1 MMGQFCQVM
10 IRHSFRDRTLSGA
23 HPTTGCSHCQ
33 QKCLAASSLDLFF
46 HHCMLLLCSS
56 EVGANAITADSP
68 LRTRVLLS
76 PFPARRAFLAPYH
89 ALNFD
94 GYSLRA
100 ALPPAVRKGSAFP
113 AGAPP
118 TCRLPEATP
127 RFFPCEWN
135 RGNSTL
141 AAPFVFKCPS
151 QLTEVS
157 RFRLALKSPFR
168 IILPRLWQWIFRN
181 GDTLT
186 ASPAKHINSSLPR
199 QAHSGGLFKLS
210 L

>member
-141 AAPFVFKCPS
+141 AARPFVLSAPVNS
-151 QLTEVS
+151 RGQLIPIGAKKPLSYNITS
-157 RFRLALKSPFR
+157 AL
-168 IILPRLWQWIFRN
+168 
-181 GDTLT
+181 
-186 ASPAKHINSSLPR
+186 
-199 QAHSGGLFKLS
+199 
-210 L
+210 